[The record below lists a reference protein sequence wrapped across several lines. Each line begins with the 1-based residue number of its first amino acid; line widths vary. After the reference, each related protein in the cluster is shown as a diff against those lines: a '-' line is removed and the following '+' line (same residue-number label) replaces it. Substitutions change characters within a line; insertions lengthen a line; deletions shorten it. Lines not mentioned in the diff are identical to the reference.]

1 MTRDI
6 SSNPAIWKNQKN
18 DEVLVKAATC
28 GLCHIA
34 EFGRGLPLK
43 GPLVLG
49 HESAGVVK
57 QVGPLVKNLKV
68 VLLAPTGTLK
78 DFNIGIDVLMMYR
91 TIIGCCEGDSIP
103 QWIQLYKEGRFPV
116 DRIIH
121 TYSFEELEKARD
133 DAHRGKVMKA
143 VVAMN

>member
-1 MTRDI
+1 MDY
-6 SSNPAIWKNQKN
+6 AIDPSGNGN
-18 DEVLVKAATC
+18 MILNAIESTC
-28 GLCHIA
+28 LHRNG
-34 EFGRGLPLK
+34 
-43 GPLVLG
+43 
-49 HESAGVVK
+49 
-57 QVGPLVKNLKV
+57 

-143 VVAMN
+143 VVAMH